1 MAKSFHEL
9 HIWQRGYELLMK
21 VYELTSK
28 YPPEEKFNLTS
39 QTRASANSIIANIA
53 ESHGRY
59 YFADKIRIL
68 YTSRGEVEET
78 RSHLQVGLGRKYLT
92 SEDFH
97 YLDQE
102 YKGLGIGINK
112 YVQSLKS
119 SKERST

>member
-1 MAKSFHEL
+1 MAQGFHDL
-9 HIWQRGYELLMK
+9 HIWQKGYELLMK

-59 YFADKIRIL
+59 YFADKIRVL
-68 YTSRGEVEET
+68 YISRGEVEET
-78 RSHLQVGLGRKYLT
+78 RSHLRVGLGRKYLT
-92 SEDFH
+92 QEDFH
-97 YLDQE
+97 FLDQE

-112 YVQSLKS
+112 YVQSLKL
-119 SKERST
+119 SKAKST